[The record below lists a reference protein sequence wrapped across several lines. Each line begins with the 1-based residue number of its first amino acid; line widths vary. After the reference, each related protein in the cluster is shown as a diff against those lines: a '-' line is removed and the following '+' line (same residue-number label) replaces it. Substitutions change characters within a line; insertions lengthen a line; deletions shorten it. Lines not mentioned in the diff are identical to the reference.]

1 MAKYNTAPTIN
12 EVGVILLTSQRTLR
26 STWYEGSVK
35 DTCQSLWGAPGDVST
50 QGFSPFRMHW
60 FPFPCLQVHSVL
72 IFRLWDS
79 FLAHLDWLSCYQ
91 AHFLSQGE
99 KAVLGGGKWGEEEGV
114 TETMMSLDGP
124 QVCVEL
130 RGEVTSPVPFPCM
143 PLRDV
148 KILETTGERFFLKL
162 CKTLSEY
169 PLCLSS
175 VSTKSVI
182 KFQHCHLLLCEFE

>member
-1 MAKYNTAPTIN
+1 M
-12 EVGVILLTSQRTLR
+12 
-26 STWYEGSVK
+26 
-35 DTCQSLWGAPGDVST
+35 
-50 QGFSPFRMHW
+50 
-60 FPFPCLQVHSVL
+60 
-72 IFRLWDS
+72 
-79 FLAHLDWLSCYQ
+79 
-91 AHFLSQGE
+91 
-99 KAVLGGGKWGEEEGV
+99 

-130 RGEVTSPVPFPCM
+130 RGDVTSPVPFPCM

-162 CKTLSEY
+162 RKTLSEY

-182 KFQHCHLLLCEFE
+182 KFQHCHLLLCEFG